1 MSTGSDTP
9 TPDTPGTS
17 SSGKPAG
24 KFWAIAG
31 VIALLVGVG
40 GFFLGESVKGAQY
53 DKGKA
58 KYQAIYDTGY
68 ASGQRSGSAAGQAAG
83 QASGNAQGQR
93 IGKAQGLV
101 IGKRAGEAAGQAA
114 GQKAGYAS
122 GYTAG
127 VVAGASDALGAL
139 GNWNTNVPYVVEL
152 DPSPVKGVPVQVYS
166 RTLMLKGYSYFLC
179 PDGKTACNT
188 KLLG

>member
-9 TPDTPGTS
+9 TPDTPGTA
-17 SSGKPAG
+17 SSGKPAA

-53 DKGKA
+53 DPGNA
-58 KYQAIYDTGY
+58 KYEQILAKGF
-68 ASGQRSGSAAGQAAG
+68 ASGQKAGNAAGQQAG
-83 QASGNAQGQR
+83 QASGQAQGER

-101 IGKRAGEAAGQAA
+101 IGKRAGEAAGIAT
-114 GQKAGYAS
+114 GQKEGYAAGYA
-122 GYTAG
+122 AG
-127 VVAGASDALGAL
+127 VVTGASDALGAL
-139 GNWNTNVPYVVEL
+139 GTWNTNVPYVVEL
-152 DPSPVKGVPVQVYS
+152 DPSPVKGVPYQVYS